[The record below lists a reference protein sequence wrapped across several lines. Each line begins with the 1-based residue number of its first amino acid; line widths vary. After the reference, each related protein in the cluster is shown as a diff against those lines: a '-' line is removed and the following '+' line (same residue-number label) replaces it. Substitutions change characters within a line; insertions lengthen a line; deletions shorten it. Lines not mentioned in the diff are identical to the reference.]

1 MNTDADD
8 LLAAEYVLGAL
19 DAATR
24 ADVAGRAMRDAA
36 FAAKI
41 SAWEQ
46 RLADLN
52 DDYTPITAPNLLPN
66 IESRLF
72 GTPRRGGWGRLGNWS
87 WLDNLFGQAV
97 LTALSVALLAW
108 MLTFSQGEVF
118 TTTLSADSSTLR
130 YTARLEEGQL
140 SLNRTAGKP
149 ASAGHSYELW
159 IILDGQDPKS
169 LGVIDESLTLSAPTA
184 GIGYVLAV
192 TEEPAGG
199 APYGKPTG
207 ALVASGRFEK
217 I

>member
-1 MNTDADD
+1 MNTDPDD

-24 ADVAGRAMRDAA
+24 ADVAGRATRDAA
-36 FAAKI
+36 FAARI
-41 SAWEQ
+41 IAWEQ
-46 RLADLN
+46 RLSDLN
-52 DDYTPITAPNLLPN
+52 DDYTPTPAPNLLPA

-72 GTPRRGGWGRLGNWS
+72 GTSRRGWRVLLGNWA

-118 TTTLSADSSTLR
+118 TTTLSADASTLR

-140 SLNRTAGKP
+140 RLNRTAGKP

-169 LGVIDESLTLSAPTA
+169 LGVIDESLTLNAPTA
-184 GIGYVLAV
+184 EIGYVLAV

-199 APYGKPTG
+199 APDGKPTG